1 MEFEIKVPALK
12 APLDSGLSTASIL
25 DETTSCSHS
34 TVRADRASWFDLKKR
49 PKPDRCCCRV
59 KKRPKPGRCCCKAK
73 KVPLSVQEVISSQ
86 VLNPMSSLP
95 QLARASHT
103 NFVPRAASAQVQFHP
118 LQDVTQRWAG
128 HKPLEVREDV
138 ADVVIELVKGGDAH
152 ARPQQSADDVAG
164 LVVKPIH

>member
-34 TVRADRASWFDLKKR
+34 TVRADRASWFDLEKR

-59 KKRPKPGRCCCKAK
+59 K

-95 QLARASHT
+95 QLARASHI

-152 ARPQQSADDVAG
+152 ARPQQSAYDVAG